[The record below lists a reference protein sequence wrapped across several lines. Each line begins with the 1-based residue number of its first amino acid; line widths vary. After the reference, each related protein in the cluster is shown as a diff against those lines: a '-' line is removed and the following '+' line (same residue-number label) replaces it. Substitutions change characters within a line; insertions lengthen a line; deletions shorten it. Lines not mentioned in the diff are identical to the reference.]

1 MYEIGSLCR
10 EQRKREVLTIGRE
23 NQRII
28 RRIVDVEPTFSIPR
42 LERDWSMT
50 MQYLDQISHY
60 PREWW
65 TDEVLNY
72 CNSKRIT
79 YIVGQSNTSTDML
92 ILRTSILET
101 LNHSRAICSKLVCI
115 FTSTVQCTKCVR
127 FL

>member
-65 TDEVLNY
+65 TDEVPNY

-79 YIVGQSNTSTDML
+79 YIVGQNSVQVYWKH
-92 ILRTSILET
+92 
-101 LNHSRAICSKLVCI
+101 NHFRAIFSKLVCI
-115 FTSTVQCTKCVR
+115 FNSTVQCTKCVC